1 MQTFSDSGR
10 VVEGRRFK
18 SFDLLQ
24 GERVGR
30 DEVRENGVVQAVDD
44 SSDDHE
50 TVVAEPKLRQ
60 NRRQE
65 NPG

>member
-1 MQTFSDSGR
+1 
-10 VVEGRRFK
+10 
-18 SFDLLQ
+18 LQ

-60 NRRQE
+60 NHRQE
-65 NPG
+65 NPPKAEPKLPTRQWLKNPS